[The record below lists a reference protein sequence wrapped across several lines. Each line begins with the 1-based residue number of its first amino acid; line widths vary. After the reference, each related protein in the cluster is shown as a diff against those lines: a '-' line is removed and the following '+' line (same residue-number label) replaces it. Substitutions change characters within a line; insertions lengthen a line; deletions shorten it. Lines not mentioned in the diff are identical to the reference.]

1 MHTTWRPHSGDPHP
15 LTRGEWYGR
24 NGMATETAEAPR
36 RARSARRK
44 RVLGDL
50 GELRN
55 DPLGLFARAA
65 ATGEEVVRFRAVHRR
80 VFLLVGPRAIAHVGI
95 HNRDNYVKGVSYDAL
110 RVPLPNALLTIDGEP
125 ARERRR
131 LLMPLFARRSV
142 IHEVPTM
149 VAAVDSLCERWD
161 RYAEGGEEFDVASE
175 MSRLTLDVVGRILVG
190 TELGPDMD
198 RLEARLDHASAW
210 VARRTRALVPLPT
223 GIPTPANIAYRRA
236 YRDLAKWGD
245 GLIESRRD
253 PERTGAVARLIEAGG
268 GKPLSPRELRDEIA
282 AFLMAGYQTTAAA
295 LSWAWYLL
303 ARHPADQDR
312 LGAAAHIAL
321 DRDPPDPE
329 RFEVAPYI
337 GQILDE
343 TMRLYPPGWAFTRTP
358 LADDEVA
365 GRRVPAGSIVIV
377 SSYANQRS
385 PRLWEDP
392 EQFDPER
399 FAKGRREAIPPYA
412 YFPFGVGPHACIGK
426 HMAETEARLA
436 LAMLAR
442 RYRVESVDPETVRP
456 TPAIT
461 LTPGRPI
468 RVRVARR

>member
-1 MHTTWRPHSGDPHP
+1 
-15 LTRGEWYGR
+15 
-24 NGMATETAEAPR
+24 MATETAEAPR
-36 RARSARRK
+36 RTRSARRK

-50 GELRN
+50 DELRK

-65 ATGEEVVRFRAVHRR
+65 ATGEEIVRFRAAHRN

-110 RVPLPNALLTIDGEP
+110 RVPLPNALLTIDGEE

-142 IHEVPTM
+142 IDEVPTM
-149 VAAVDSLCERWD
+149 VAAVDSVCERWD
-161 RYAEGGEEFDVASE
+161 RFAESGEEFDVGSE
-175 MSRLTLDVVGRILVG
+175 MNRLTLDVVGRILVG
-190 TELGPDMD
+190 TELGPDME
-198 RLEARLDHASAW
+198 RLEARLAHASAW

-223 GIPTPANIAYRRA
+223 SIPTPANIAYRRA
-236 YRDLAKWGD
+236 YRDLAEWAD
-245 GLIESRRD
+245 DLIEDRRD
-253 PERTGAVARLIEAGG
+253 PERTGAVARLMEAAQDT
-268 GKPLSPRELRDEIA
+268 PLTVRQLRDEIA

-303 ARHPADQDR
+303 ARHPAEQER
-312 LGAAAHIAL
+312 LGEAARIVL
-321 DRDPPDPE
+321 DGQPPDPD
-329 RFEVAPYI
+329 RIDIAPYI
-337 GQILDE
+337 GQVLDE

-385 PRLWEDP
+385 PRLWDDP
-392 EQFDPER
+392 ERFDPER
-399 FAKGRREAIPPYA
+399 FAKGRREDIPPYA
-412 YFPFGVGPHACIGK
+412 FFPFGVGPHACIGK

-436 LAMLAR
+436 LAILAR
-442 RYRVESVDPETVRP
+442 RYRIEPADPREVPP

-461 LTPGRPI
+461 LTPERPI
-468 RVRVARR
+468 LVGATRR